1 MKYALVL
8 SGGGRSGSEW
18 ETGLLK
24 GLRDGGVNLTGAD
37 LIVGTSAGAVVGAQV
52 ASGYDLSKL
61 YEGHIAPPRLSAAEP
76 NVDLKQYQEAMG
88 KVLADGGGRTLS
100 GFTQEARAKIGAL
113 AFLYESSTP
122 KSCASPSG
130 LGPGALAL
138 TAPVAS
144 EESGLALYEAA
155 LPTKDWPERKLLIT
169 GVDAAD
175 GAFVVWN
182 KDSGVPLVKAVA
194 SSCAVPMI
202 RPAVTINGRRYLDGG
217 LRSAVNAD
225 LAAGYEL
232 VVAVVV
238 SGQTPEALGKPGSEI
253 AGLREAGSRVELI
266 LPDKPS
272 RDQIFPNLFDPS
284 RWAPSAQAG
293 LAQGLALAPTLKTTL
308 AGYLGL
314 LALG

>member
-1 MKYALVL
+1 MNFEMKCALVL
-8 SGGGRSGSEW
+8 SGGGRSGSAW
-18 ETGLLK
+18 QTGLLK
-24 GLRDGGVNLTGAD
+24 GLQDGGVNLTTAD
-37 LIVGTSAGAVVGAQV
+37 LIVGTSAGAVVEAQI
-52 ASGYDLSKL
+52 ASGYDLTKL
-61 YEGHIAPPRLSAAEP
+61 YEWHIVPPRLSTAEP
-76 NVDLKQYQEAMG
+76 KVDLHQYQEAIG

-113 AFLYESSTP
+113 A
-122 KSCASPSG
+122 
-130 LGPGALAL
+130 L

-144 EESGLALYEAA
+144 EMSGLALYEAA
-155 LPTKDWPERKLLIT
+155 LPTKNWPERKLLIT
-169 GVDAAD
+169 AVDAVD

-217 LRSAVNAD
+217 LRSTMNAD
-225 LAAGYEL
+225 LAVGYEL

-253 AGLREAGSRVELI
+253 AGLREGGSRVELI
-266 LPDKPS
+266 LPNKPS

-293 LAQGLALAPTLKTTL
+293 LAQGLALAPALKTAI
-308 AGYLGL
+308 AGY
-314 LALG
+314 

>member
-1 MKYALVL
+1 MKYAFVL
-8 SGGGRSGSEW
+8 SGGGRSGSAW

-24 GLRDGGVNLTGAD
+24 GLLDGGVNLTTAD
-37 LIVGTSAGAVVGAQV
+37 LIVGTSAGAVVGAQI

-61 YEGHIAPPRLSAAEP
+61 YERHIEPPQLSTAEP
-76 NVDLKQYQEAMG
+76 KVDLHQYQVAVG

-113 AFLYESSTP
+113 DFLYESSIP
-122 KSCASPSG
+122 KSFSSPSG

-138 TAPVAS
+138 TAQVES
-144 EESGLALYEAA
+144 EESRLAQFEAA
-155 LPTKDWPERKLLIT
+155 LPTKNWPERKLLIT
-169 GVDAAD
+169 AVDAAD

-194 SSCAVPMI
+194 ASCAVPMI
-202 RPAVTINGRRYLDGG
+202 RSAVTINGRRYLDGG

-225 LAAGYEL
+225 LAAGYDL

-253 AGLREAGSRVELI
+253 AGLREAGSYVELI

-272 RDQIFPNLFDPS
+272 RDQIFPNLFDPA
-284 RWAPSAQAG
+284 RRAPCAQAG
-293 LAQGLALAPTLKTTL
+293 LAQGLALAPALKTAL
-308 AGYLGL
+308 AGYSQVFRL
-314 LALG
+314 